1 MGNKY
6 LINCCQCNFDDNRN
20 ILNSNLE
27 IYNLILNTTIFSTPQ
42 SYNSNKNKTLLL
54 PLYQE
59 NLPRNLKVKEMSQ

>member
-6 LINCCQCNFDDNRN
+6 LINGCQCNFDDNGN

-42 SYNSNKNKTLLL
+42 SYI
-54 PLYQE
+54 E
-59 NLPRNLKVKEMSQ
+59 